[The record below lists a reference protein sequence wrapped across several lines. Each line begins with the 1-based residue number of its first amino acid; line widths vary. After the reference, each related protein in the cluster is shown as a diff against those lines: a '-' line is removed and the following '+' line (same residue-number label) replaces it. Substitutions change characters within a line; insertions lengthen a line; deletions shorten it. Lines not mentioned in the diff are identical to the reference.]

1 MSPVRKKLTSDEK
14 REISNRQQRMYR
26 RNLRNKR
33 EVVFEAFTKSSS
45 SDVQT
50 TKFSPTESPPTS
62 DELVQKKAKER
73 GDQTFTLVGQDLT
86 SPKTIGFWIMEN
98 IETAPEMKL
107 LNAVTIA
114 VRMGKNFGRKNAD

>member
-1 MSPVRKKLTSDEK
+1 MKKKLTSDEK
-14 REISNRQQRMYR
+14 RERSNRRQRMYR

-33 EVVFEAFTKSSS
+33 EVVFEAFTKSS
-45 SDVQT
+45 DVQT
-50 TKFSPTESPPTS
+50 QKLNLSESPLTS
-62 DELVQKKAKER
+62 DELIQKKAKER

-86 SPKTIGFWIMEN
+86 SPVTIAFWILEN

-114 VRMGKNFGRKNAD
+114 VKMRDNFGRKQAD